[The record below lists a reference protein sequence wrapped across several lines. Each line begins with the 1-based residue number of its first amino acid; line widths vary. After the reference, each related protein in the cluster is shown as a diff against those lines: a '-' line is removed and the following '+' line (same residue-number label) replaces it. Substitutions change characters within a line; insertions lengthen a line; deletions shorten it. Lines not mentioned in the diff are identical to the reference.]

1 MKNKE
6 GASESETSLAAA
18 SGEKCH
24 SLWHFLNCS
33 INREA
38 GWQ

>member
-1 MKNKE
+1 MKNKQSALMIE
-6 GASESETSLAAA
+6 NSIAAA
-18 SGEKCH
+18 SREKCH

-33 INREA
+33 SNREA

>member
-1 MKNKE
+1 MKNKQSALTKKK
-6 GASESETSLAAA
+6 GLAAA
-18 SGEKCH
+18 AQEKCH

>member
-1 MKNKE
+1 MKNKQS
-6 GASESETSLAAA
+6 ALTIESSLAAA
-18 SGEKCH
+18 SREKCH

-33 INREA
+33 SSREA